1 MLPAKNGVASPQRLM
16 NLLALSKTG
25 AGVPVLS
32 GLCAKF
38 CTVAKIGVGIY
49 EITVNTQRP
58 FAQKVHAVA
67 TPHAP
72 GFAHVDLAN
81 TSKLKVRVKTFDVD
95 GATAKELD
103 FELIVIGSYA
113 SDLIG

>member
-1 MLPAKNGVASPQRLM
+1 MNQRELTSPQRLM
-16 NLLALSKTG
+16 TLLALSKVGG
-25 AGVPVLS
+25 AAPTLD

-38 CTVAKIGVGIY
+38 CTITKIGVGIY
-49 EITVNTQRP
+49 EIVVNKQRP

-72 GFAHVDLAN
+72 GFVHVDYAN
-81 TSKLKVRVKTFDVD
+81 TDKLKFRVKAFGVD
-95 GATAKELD
+95 GVTPAELN
-103 FELIVIGSYA
+103 FEMIVVGSYA